1 LFKPRI
7 FVSVKT
13 LTLVRHA
20 HAEGGINA
28 ADLYRVL
35 SSRGHDEAHIQSGH
49 FPLPDDAVLLISPA
63 RRTQETAEHWLKKQP
78 HLKSE
83 TVKDL
88 YNADCET
95 ILAVIQDHGDCEHL
109 VVFAHNPGIS
119 EVYHYLTN
127 ECMAFEPCT
136 LAILDMYAYDNA
148 VERGKATTLR
158 LQFPTNQ

>member
-1 LFKPRI
+1 
-7 FVSVKT
+7 VKT

-28 ADLYRVL
+28 ADLDRAL
-35 SSRGHDEAHIQSGH
+35 SDHGHAEARSQCHLFH
-49 FPLPDDAVLLISPA
+49 LPDDALLLISPA
-63 RRTQETAEHWLKKQP
+63 RRTMETAEHWLKKQP

-83 TVKDL
+83 TVKSL

-95 ILAVIQDHGDCEHL
+95 ILEVIQDHGDCEHV

-127 ECMAFEPCT
+127 EWMAFEPCT
-136 LAILDMYAYDNA
+136 VAIMDMKGC
-148 VERGKATTLR
+148 EKMMEKGKAITLR
-158 LQFPTNQ
+158 LQFPTNR

>member
-1 LFKPRI
+1 M
-7 FVSVKT
+7 KT

-20 HAEGGINA
+20 HAEGGIKT
-28 ADLYRVL
+28 ADLDRAL
-35 SSRGHDEAHIQSGH
+35 SDRGHAEACSQSDLFSLH
-49 FPLPDDAVLLISPA
+49 DNAVLLISPA
-63 RRTQETAEHWLKKQP
+63 RRTMETAEHWLKKQP
-78 HLKSE
+78 HLKSKM
-83 TVKDL
+83 VKGL

-95 ILAVIQDHGDCEHL
+95 ILAVIQDHGDCEHV

-127 ECMAFEPCT
+127 EWMAFEPCT
-136 LAILDMYAYDNA
+136 LAILDMHAYDNA